1 MEVIR
6 MEPEAPPHRTA
17 TAREVL
23 YVLGKRKKDSKKV
36 FFPCSRWHQLIVIS
50 LGGRVIVFNAS
61 FIGGEPGVPRK
72 NHQLVASH

>member
-23 YVLGKRKKDSKKV
+23 YVLGKRKKDSKKG
-36 FFPCSRWHQLIVIS
+36 FFKPAFLI
-50 LGGRVIVFNAS
+50 LFNNVS
-61 FIGGEPGVPRK
+61 G
-72 NHQLVASH
+72 